1 MGKKWKTRIV
11 VGLFVCGGLGFVLA
25 LLPGLSSIFWL
36 LWLTGCAACI
46 LGLVLAVTLPASPTS
61 EARPGAGPPG
71 ARPSRPPRGRAAHAG
86 RRERPPGRVI
96 VWNLSGSTSA
106 TAIAVPSSPRRRPG
120 GRL

>member
-46 LGLVLAVTLPASPTS
+46 LGLVLAVTLPASPTP
-61 EARPGAGPPG
+61 AALPRAAPRRGRPSAAGAAGGVTAGPTPRPPAAPPVSPPRQKTAHDPQRG
-71 ARPSRPPRGRAAHAG
+71 ARAH
-86 RRERPPGRVI
+86 
-96 VWNLSGSTSA
+96 
-106 TAIAVPSSPRRRPG
+106 
-120 GRL
+120 

>member
-46 LGLVLAVTLPASPTS
+46 LGLVLAVTLPAAPTS
-61 EARPGAGPPG
+61 EA
-71 ARPSRPPRGRAAHAG
+71 
-86 RRERPPGRVI
+86 
-96 VWNLSGSTSA
+96 L
-106 TAIAVPSSPRRRPG
+106 PRR
-120 GRL
+120 